1 MATTETDLLDAVLTD
16 TAATISAV
24 TPDQQHW
31 PTPCPDFDVAR
42 IVDHLVGWTSRF
54 AAQMAGRAVEGDP
67 DDFRT
72 AGDPA
77 AEFRQAAHTIV
88 AAHRHGGEASKQLPV
103 GIILMESLV
112 HGWDVATATGQT
124 VTFSAEAVDQALVA
138 GRQMLKPEYRGPG
151 KSFGLEVA
159 ASDAANPLQ
168 RLVAFLGRDP
178 HWQPPAR

>member
-1 MATTETDLLDAVLTD
+1 MATTETDLLDTVLAD
-16 TAATISAV
+16 TAATIAAV
-24 TPDQQHW
+24 TPDQQHL

-42 IVDHLVGWTSRF
+42 IVDHLVGWMSRF

-77 AEFRQAAHTIV
+77 AEFRQAAHIIV
-88 AAHRHGGEASKQLPV
+88 AAHRHGGEASKKLPV

-112 HGWDVATATGQT
+112 HGWDVATATGQP
-124 VTFSAEAVDQALVA
+124 VTFNAEAAGQALVA

-151 KSFGLEVA
+151 KSFGLEVTV
-159 ASDAANPLQ
+159 SDTANPLE

-178 HWQPPAR
+178 HWQPSLR

>member
-1 MATTETDLLDAVLTD
+1 MATTETDLLDTVLTD
-16 TAATISAV
+16 TAATIAAV

-42 IVDHLVGWTSRF
+42 IVDHLVGWMTRF
-54 AAQMAGRAVEGDP
+54 AAQMAGGVVEGNP
-67 DDFRT
+67 DDYRT

-77 AEFRQAAHTIV
+77 AEFRQAAQNIV
-88 AAHRHGGEASKQLPV
+88 AAHRHGGEASQQLPV

-124 VTFSAEAVDQALVA
+124 VTFSVEAADQALAA

-151 KSFGLEVA
+151 KSFGLEVEV
-159 ASDAANPLQ
+159 SDAANPLQ
-168 RLVAFLGRDP
+168 QLVAFLGRDP
-178 HWQPPAR
+178 HWQPPLR